1 MSGLV
6 LLVLVRLDTLSK
18 ALEQCLMSR
27 TDGWTLSCVH
37 RYDGPLSCVHR
48 WMVLVLCP
56 QMDGPCLV
64 STARWISSYP
74 ICLLGIL
81 GDWRLLLGV
90 LRLLDDGRQAATVVE
105 AVRSPPPPSALSCLP
120 PLSPAPVT
128 PPPIPPLPPLS
139 LSLLFLLLLLLLLL
153 FLLSTVPSSS
163 TVTSLDYSPRRPLV
177 LEHVEVLDDGEH
189 VEALDD
195 GEHVEV
201 LDDGEQC

>member
-1 MSGLV
+1 M
-6 LLVLVRLDTLSK
+6 
-18 ALEQCLMSR
+18 
-27 TDGWTLSCVH
+27 
-37 RYDGPLSCVHR
+37 
-48 WMVLVLCP
+48 
-56 QMDGPCLV
+56 

-90 LRLLDDGRQAATVVE
+90 LRLLDDGRQAVTVVE

-153 FLLSTVPSSS
+153 FLLSTVPSPS
-163 TVTSLDYSPRRPLV
+163 TVTSLYYSPRRPLV

-189 VEALDD
+189 VE
-195 GEHVEV
+195 V